1 MGNSMTI
8 RSACITLT
16 CFGFLGYFAYH
27 LFVGNHGLDARARLE
42 SDVKLLN
49 TELKSLEV
57 VRGRLDRD
65 VALMRSGELDP
76 DMLDERARAI
86 LNFSH
91 PNDIVIMNKSA
102 ATGATR

>member
-1 MGNSMTI
+1 MTY

-27 LFVGNHGLDARARLE
+27 LFVGNHGLEARARLLNE
-42 SDVKLLN
+42 VKLLDA
-49 TELKSLEV
+49 ELNSLEA
-57 VRGRLDRD
+57 VRGRFDRD
-65 VALMRSGELDP
+65 VALMRADELDP

-91 PNDIVIMNKSA
+91 PNDIVIMNKRSV
-102 ATGATR
+102 TGSTN

>member
-1 MGNSMTI
+1 MTY
-8 RSACITLT
+8 RSVCITLT

-27 LFVGNHGLDARARLE
+27 LFVGNHGLDAHARLLSE
-42 SDVKLLN
+42 VKLLD
-49 TELKSLEV
+49 TELKGLEA

-65 VALMRSGELDP
+65 VALMRADELDP

-91 PNDIVIMNKSA
+91 PNDIVIMNKPA
-102 ATGATR
+102 VTGSTN

>member
-1 MGNSMTI
+1 MTI
-8 RSACITLT
+8 RNACITLT

-27 LFVGNHGLDARARLE
+27 LFVGNHGLEARARLE
-42 SDVKLLN
+42 SQVTVLN
-49 TELKSLEV
+49 AELNGLEA

-65 VALMRSGELDP
+65 VALMRADELDP

-91 PNDIVIMNKSA
+91 PNDIVIMNKN
-102 ATGATR
+102 R